1 MSQVIENKV
10 VSMEFDN
17 KNFQRGV
24 GETLSLL
31 GKLQQALNLTKSAK
45 SMYELGDASK
55 KLDFSKLQNLDL
67 TPITKG
73 IEALTDR
80 FSTLGIIGMTVIQ
93 RLTNGVI
100 DFVTNGIN
108 RAVSGGMKRAL
119 NIEQA
124 EFTLKGLDA
133 DVSAVRD
140 NAMAAVKGTA
150 FGLDEAFKAASMFTA
165 SGVKAG
171 EEMEQAL
178 TGISGVAAMTSS
190 SYSDIANVFTNVAG
204 SGYMMGD
211 AILSLA
217 TRGLNAAA
225 AMSKYYETVKGIKY
239 TEQEIREMAG
249 KRQIEAK
256 DFFAAMNYLYGE
268 QAKKANDTYTGALS
282 NVQAA
287 LSRIGAAF
295 TTPYIKNMREVFI
308 GLIDVLDDVGA
319 MLTPLEKLYERA
331 FGRVKDFTVGALSG
345 IDKFLKEFTKFDDEG
360 HFNWD
365 AFGQF
370 SDQIK
375 QIVNNIMSMKTAIR
389 AGLIDIFNKLKPST
403 EDVTR
408 GFHKFLSII
417 VTVTDKLKWI
427 VWSIR
432 DLIFSFDELKQAAA
446 ENDVGVYDSFNHA
459 FGEKSGKNVHDTMR
473 GIASAIRLIIKG
485 VKSLLS
491 SASPLIGVAKTVMDL
506 VFSITGAI
514 GRYITKLEQLVDEHR
529 VFQHVAFT
537 ISKVLQTLRDVITYV
552 SEGIQG
558 VFNSAGKG
566 KALDNVANAWEN
578 NAERLEKAK
587 SLLFT
592 VLDAI
597 GNAVKGIVQ
606 GLSDAFKTGDFQ
618 PMLDLVN
625 GGVLAAIGMA
635 IKNFIDT
642 MADGAEKMGAQNM
655 KEGMLG
661 TLDALQGTLEGFQN
675 SLKANVLI
683 KIAIAVGILAASLVM
698 LAAVDP
704 KRLTSALAAIS
715 AVMFALF
722 KEMDALAGIFEGK
735 DPAKTVSFVK
745 MGLAIDLLAVGILI
759 LASAVKKLAGLNFGE
774 IVKGLAGIFGMMIA
788 IAVGLDQISMVENAD
803 KIISKAAAI
812 VVLSIAIRILAE
824 SVKVMGDLDPL
835 SLTKGLIGVIALL
848 MAICALFDQ
857 FDPSVGVR
865 TGIAIL
871 AISAA
876 MLVLS
881 KSVEI
886 FAEMDSNKLI
896 KGVGVLALVLA
907 EIAAFSAL
915 MGESNHVIKSAVAV
929 GILAASMKPLIQ
941 AILLL
946 GNLSDK
952 TLWKGLISMAS
963 GLTMLSVA
971 LLAAKDS
978 SLKSAANIIIVA
990 AAVLVFAKAMQE
1002 VNKLN
1007 PKQMLLA
1014 LGYLSAGMV
1023 LLVGALNLANG
1034 SLTGAAAMLVISV
1047 AVTVLANA
1055 LKKLGEMKVGEIVK
1069 ALLTLAVAFVE
1080 IAAASLLF
1088 TVLAVPLAIMS
1099 AVLLALGVALLAAG
1113 VGVSAFAAGL
1123 KLLGELGASG
1133 VDGIV
1138 KTLEGI
1144 SAALPTILE
1153 NLALAI
1159 IGMLQVFYENI
1170 PTFIE
1175 LGIAMIM
1182 ALLQGI
1188 RDNIGEIITIV
1199 ADIIIIF
1206 IDTLGQKVGEIINA
1220 GVELVVN
1227 TINGLA
1233 DAIYGNAGNIVG
1245 AIDRLV
1251 GSILYLALEALKRGA
1266 EHLDPTGWLA
1276 SKIAEWQD
1284 GIVAE
1289 FDLNKMEDA
1298 GASLVEATDEGA
1310 AAAVNSSSLEE
1321 TGRTAGG
1328 HYASG
1333 VNSKADDAKRASSYL
1348 ASESAVGATHDGG
1361 GHYAAGQYAGEGFI
1375 SGLNSKLAAVRA
1387 KAAEMAGIS
1396 ASAAKAKLLIQ
1407 SPSRVFMEIGGYVG
1421 EGFAIGIEHMAD
1433 RVAGASVG
1441 VADGAISAASSLT
1454 RRLASRMESADFQP
1468 TIRPV
1473 LDLTNVEEG
1482 AGAVN
1487 GLFSGMSIGASIDK
1501 VEALSASIDSNQ
1513 NGSTQVTD
1521 MMNQMLYKMNDM
1533 QKAFANGAVDPNLV
1547 YEAVYAGSS
1556 QATPNIR
1563 LNNRELNRELRS
1575 MGVAYR

>member
-1 MSQVIENKV
+1 LSQVIENKV

-73 IEALTDR
+73 IEVLTDR

-108 RAVSGGMKRAL
+108 RAVSGGMRRAL
-119 NIEQA
+119 NIEKA
-124 EFTLKGLDA
+124 EFTLKGLNA
-133 DVSAVRD
+133 DVAAIKE
-140 NAMAAVKGTA
+140 NALAAVSGTA

-165 SGVKAG
+165 SGVKSG
-171 EEMEQAL
+171 KEMEQAL

-190 SYSDIANVFTNVAG
+190 SYSEIANVFTNVAG
-204 SGYMMGD
+204 TGYMMGD
-211 AILSLA
+211 ALLSLA
-217 TRGLNAAA
+217 TRGLNGAA
-225 AMSKYYETVKGIKY
+225 AMAKYYEQVKGIKY
-239 TEQEIREMAG
+239 TEEEIRDMAG
-249 KRQIEAK
+249 KRQISAE
-256 DFFAAMNYLYGE
+256 DFFAAMNTLYGE
-268 QAKKANDTYTGALS
+268 QAKKANDTYEGALS

-295 TTPYIKNMREVFI
+295 MTPYIKNMREVFI
-308 GLIDVLDDVGA
+308 GLIDVLDDVGN
-319 MLTPLEKLYERA
+319 LLKPVVSFYEKSFTKL
-331 FGRVKDFTVGALSG
+331 KDYTVGALKSV
-345 IDKFLKEFTKFDDEG
+345 DTFLKALVVLDEKGNFTGWNLDV
-360 HFNWD
+360 
-365 AFGQF
+365 FGVFKYDVQALASSISHLITRLRMLG
-370 SDQIK
+370 SDLIK
-375 QIVNNIMSMKTAIR
+375 KIAPSM
-389 AGLIDIFNKLKPST
+389 D
-403 EDVTR
+403 
-408 GFHKFLSII
+408 
-417 VTVTDKLKWI
+417 TVTKVTHALLGGLSKVIYFVGDMILAFD
-427 VWSIR
+427 S
-432 DLIFSFDELKQAAA
+432 LAFSTG
-446 ENDVGVYDSFNHA
+446 NVGKDILTRV
-459 FGEKSGKNVHDTMR
+459 FGEQNASNIIDTF
-473 GIASAIRLIIKG
+473 KG
-485 VKSLLS
+485 V
-491 SASPLIGVAKTVMDL
+491 ASFVRILANAFKALFKAVSPVKGVFRPLAEL
-506 VFSITGAI
+506 FLSITGAI

-552 SEGIQG
+552 SEGIQS
-558 VFNSAGKG
+558 VFNGAGKG
-566 KALDNVANAWEN
+566 KVLDNVASAWEN

-675 SLKANVLI
+675 SLKANILI

-812 VVLSIAIRILAE
+812 VVLSVAIRILAE

-1014 LGYLSAGMV
+1014 LGYLAAGMV

-1034 SLTGAAAMLVISV
+1034 SLTGAAAMLIISV
-1047 AVTVLANA
+1047 AVTVLATA
-1055 LKKLGEMKVGEIVK
+1055 LKKLGEMKLGEIVK

-1188 RDNIGEIITIV
+1188 RDNIGEIVTVV

-1220 GVELVVN
+1220 GVELIVN
-1227 TINGLA
+1227 TINGIA
-1233 DAIYGNAGNIVG
+1233 DAIYGNAGDIVG
-1245 AIDRLV
+1245 AIDRVV
-1251 GSILYLALEALKRGA
+1251 GSLIYLVLEALRVGA
-1266 EHLDPTGWLA
+1266 DHIDPTGWL
-1276 SKIAEWQD
+1276 SGKIQELED
-1284 GIVAE
+1284 GIIEE
-1289 FDLNKMEDA
+1289 FNLDKMKDA
-1298 GASLVEATDEGA
+1298 GGDLVEATEEGA
-1310 AAAVNSSSLEE
+1310 ASAADSSSLEE

-1333 VNSKADDAKRASSYL
+1333 VKSKEEEARQASSYL
-1348 ASESAVGATHDGG
+1348 ASESAVGATQDGG
-1361 GHYAAGQYAGEGFI
+1361 GHYSAGQSAADGFI
-1375 SGLNSKLAAVRA
+1375 SGINSKLDAVRQ

-1396 ASAAKAKLLIQ
+1396 AAATKAKLLVN
-1407 SPSRVFMEIGGYVG
+1407 SPSKVFIGIGSSVG
-1421 EGFAIGIEHMAD
+1421 EGFIMGIDRMASA
-1433 RVAGASVG
+1433 VARSSAH

-1473 LDLTNVEEG
+1473 LDLTNIEEG

-1487 GLFSGMSIGASIDK
+1487 GLFGGMSIGASIDK

-1533 QKAFANGAVDPNLV
+1533 QRAFASGAVDPNLV